1 MKNPMLD
8 THMAAVIAMT
18 IFCPFQMAILTMPMS
33 NYLEKIV
40 ISLQIQNPTY
50 LRRTIKSDAPVKA
63 RYEMV

>member
-8 THMAAVIAMT
+8 THMVAVIAMT

-50 LRRTIKSDAPVKA
+50 LRRTIKSDAPVKPT
-63 RYEMV
+63 YEMV